1 LFQDFETVQDK
12 KDIVEAEIAPKLLKL
27 QNATRYEFS
36 HLIQYALEAKSL
48 LLPTDLLLESSS
60 YILNLNMLFV
70 SAMELGNK

>member
-48 LLPTDLLLESSS
+48 LLPTDLLLES
-60 YILNLNMLFV
+60 LFLYLE
-70 SAMELGNK
+70 SKYAFCECNGIG